1 MVISTAP
8 NLLKKVTGQRERE
21 REREREATKIVTEKM
36 TYKSCYTVHMC
47 VN

>member
-8 NLLKKVTGQRERE
+8 NLLKKVTGQRE